1 MNHHGEPTQRFRLL
15 ALDVDGTLLDGDGVL
30 RSRTVQAL
38 ARAARAGIRPV
49 ICTGRRY
56 RRARSIAL
64 ELGLDAPIVC
74 NSGAL
79 VKRPSDHATLW
90 RAEFDE
96 PTLGEVFRLFREA
109 ELHAVSFTDRAMG
122 EADFLATHYPT
133 GDALFDE
140 YVTLNLPHAEVH
152 RAWLQGAVLAADHF
166 HVCAV
171 GDRAAMLRFE
181 TAVQQALPGRVRTF
195 VQKSPRYQGT
205 MCEILPI
212 EASKWSAVLHL
223 AALWGIDASAICAVG
238 DDMNDVP
245 MIQGAGFGVAMGH
258 APDAVLAV
266 ADHVTADHH
275 NDGVSVL
282 IDEILLPTTLGPSQN
297 GDRHLEDSEPVPV
310 L

>member
-1 MNHHGEPTQRFRLL
+1 ML

-30 RSRTVQAL
+30 RPRTANAL
-38 ARAARAGIRPV
+38 ARAARAGIQPV

-56 RRARSIAL
+56 RRARLIAEQL
-64 ELGLDAPIVC
+64 RLDAPIVC

-90 RAEFDE
+90 RAGFDDT
-96 PTLGEVFRLFREA
+96 TLTEVFRLFREA
-109 ELHAVSFTDRAMG
+109 RLHAVSFTDRVPE
-122 EADFLATHYPT
+122 EADFLASHYPT
-133 GDALFDE
+133 GDELFDE
-140 YVTLNLPHAEVH
+140 YVALNLPHAEIH
-152 RAWLQGAVLAADHF
+152 LEWLQGAALAADHF

-181 TAVQQALPGRVRTF
+181 AVVLRALSDRVRTF
-195 VQKSPRYQGT
+195 VQKSPAYRGT

-223 AALWGIDASAICAVG
+223 AALWGIDPSAICAVG

-258 APDAVLAV
+258 APEAVLAA
-266 ADHVTADHH
+266 ADHVTTDHH

-282 IDEILLPTTLGPSQN
+282 IEEILLP
-297 GDRHLEDSEPVPV
+297 RR
-310 L
+310 